1 MIDQLL
7 VFLAQTPAPA
17 PAGGARPPADLQGM
31 NMMVIMAFAFALM
44 YFLTIRPQRKK
55 QQELEAQIKAIKTG
69 DKVITSSGIHGV
81 VSNIRGDTATFL
93 TLRIADN
100 VKIDIEKSAIATI
113 VREKTA

>member
-1 MIDQLL
+1 MIDHLL
-7 VFLAQTPAPA
+7 ITLAQTPAP
-17 PAGGARPPADLQGM
+17 GGAARPPGDLSGM
-31 NMMVIMAFAFALM
+31 NMMIWMAFAFVLM

-55 QQELEAQIKAIKTG
+55 QQELEEQVKSLKTG

>member
-1 MIDQLL
+1 MIDHLFVL
-7 VFLAQTPAPA
+7 VAQTPAPA
-17 PAGGARPPADLQGM
+17 APGGGPPPNDLSSLSPI
-31 NMMVIMAFAFALM
+31 VFLVFAFVLM

-55 QQELEAQIKAIKTG
+55 QLELEAQIKAVKTG
-69 DKVITSSGIHGV
+69 DKVITNGGIHGV
-81 VSNIRGDTATFL
+81 VANVRGDTATFL

>member
-7 VFLAQTPAPA
+7 AFLAQTPAP
-17 PAGGARPPADLQGM
+17 PAGGTRPPSDLSGP
-31 NMMVIMAFAFALM
+31 NMLIWMAFAFALM

-69 DKVITSSGIHGV
+69 DKVITTSGIHGV
-81 VSNIRGDTATFL
+81 VANIRGDSASFL

-113 VREKTA
+113 VREKTS